1 MIQIVKECNTK
12 DFFMG
17 IRIINNK
24 DSTLKDDI
32 INKIRSELLNHTI
45 DELLKDVID
54 GKKPELITVQEN
66 DIFALTASDNQ
77 IILS

>member
-1 MIQIVKECNTK
+1 MIQIVKECNAK
-12 DFFMG
+12 DFFNG

-24 DSTLKDDI
+24 DST
-32 INKIRSELLNHTI
+32 
-45 DELLKDVID
+45 LKDVID